1 MSKEIVSVI
10 SGTNF
15 PEKIF
20 NPYTPPSYASLTKQ
34 DNGDGSFSIVSDIS
48 LLVNER
54 ALIDRIGIDNVRRML
69 NDFNTPQGSAFDRW
83 RKGLS
88 DQELLHMVKPR
99 NIQTPSELNSWFTYL
114 SQKEEHLA
122 ALAKSS
128 QTDDTVDD
136 STSVDNLSGESSSS
150 E

>member
-20 NPYTPPSYASLTKQ
+20 NPYTPPSYAPLTKQ
-34 DNGDGSFSIVSDIS
+34 DNGDGTFSIVSDIS
-48 LLVNER
+48 LLINER
-54 ALIDRIGIDNVRRML
+54 ALIDRIGIDNVRRLL

-128 QTDDTVDD
+128 QTDNV
-136 STSVDNLSGESSSS
+136 VDNSSVENSSGDTSSS

>member
-20 NPYTPPSYASLTKQ
+20 NPYTPPSYAPLTKQ
-34 DNGDGSFSIVSDIS
+34 DNGDGTFSIVSDIS
-48 LLVNER
+48 LLINER

-88 DQELLHMVKPR
+88 DQDLLHMVKPR

-128 QTDDTVDD
+128 QSDNTVDNSSD
-136 STSVDNLSGESSSS
+136 DNSSGDTSSS

>member
-20 NPYTPPSYASLTKQ
+20 NPYTPPSYAPLTKQ
-34 DNGDGSFSIVSDIS
+34 DNGDGTFSIVSDIS
-48 LLVNER
+48 LLINER

-88 DQELLHMVKPR
+88 DQDLLQMVKPR

-128 QTDDTVDD
+128 QSDND
-136 STSVDNLSGESSSS
+136 VDNSSDDNSSGDTSSS

>member
-1 MSKEIVSVI
+1 MSKETVSVI

-20 NPYTPPSYASLTKQ
+20 NPYTPPSYAPLTKQ
-34 DNGDGSFSIVSDIS
+34 DNGDGTFSIVSDIS
-48 LLVNER
+48 LLINER

-128 QTDDTVDD
+128 QTDNTVDNSSAD
-136 STSVDNLSGESSSS
+136 NASGDTSSPE
-150 E
+150 